1 MVNGNPLIYLGIDGE
16 KSLQAKDS
24 DEILENYFVKLAAA
38 FVRGQLIDNQTPY
51 SLSSHLLEIP
61 LDDLE
66 VKELAEIIQ
75 FGLAIGLKLN
85 KFKKTMGLA
94 RVQRVLGVLHSL
106 NPNTLL
112 DIGSGRGTFLWPL
125 LDSLP
130 NLKVTSI
137 DKEEIRVRDINAVKK
152 GGITNIS
159 AKQLDVKEIDFEDK
173 SFDVVTMLEVLEHIP
188 NAQQALNEAVR
199 VAKNFLVLSVPSK
212 EDNNP
217 EHIHLFNKNSLGNM
231 LKIAGASSSRF
242 DYVLNHLIVVAKMQ
256 KMQV

>member
-1 MVNGNPLIYLGIDGE
+1 MIYLEIDGE
-16 KSLQAKDS
+16 KSLQVKDS

-38 FVRGQLIDNQTPY
+38 FVRGQLIDNQIPY
-51 SLSSHLLEIP
+51 SLSSHLLETP

-66 VKELAEIIQ
+66 VEEFAEIIQ
-75 FGLAIGLKLN
+75 FGLATGLKLN

-94 RVQRVLGVLHSL
+94 RVQRVLGVLHGL
-106 NPNTLL
+106 MPNTLL

-130 NLKVTSI
+130 NLKVTSV
-137 DKEEIRVRDINAVKK
+137 DKEEIRVMNINAVKK

-159 AKQLDVKEIDFEDK
+159 AKQLDVTELDFEDK
-173 SFDVVTMLEVLEHIP
+173 SFEVVTMLEVLEHIP
-188 NAQQALNEAVR
+188 NAQQALNQAVR

-217 EHIHLFNKNSLGNM
+217 EHIHLFNKNSLSNM
-231 LKIAGASSSRF
+231 LSLAGASSCSF
-242 DYVLNHLIVVAKMQ
+242 DYVLNHLIVVAKI
-256 KMQV
+256 